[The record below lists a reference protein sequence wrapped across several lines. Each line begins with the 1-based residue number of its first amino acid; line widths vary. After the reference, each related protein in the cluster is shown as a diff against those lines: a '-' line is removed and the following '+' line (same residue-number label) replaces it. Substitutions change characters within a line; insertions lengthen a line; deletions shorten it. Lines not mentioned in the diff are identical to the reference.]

1 MELIKQYENNLDA
14 INRKRMILLLKDYK
28 DAFDSVNTI
37 QKLLLLNKQFE
48 QELNEILPTDFKVKD
63 LTTLIQV
70 F

>member
-1 MELIKQYENNLDA
+1 
-14 INRKRMILLLKDYK
+14 MILLLKDYK
-28 DAFDSVNTI
+28 EAFDSVNTI

-63 LTTLIQV
+63 LTTLVQV